1 MSILYCAILTKNDS
15 ILLAESTTG
24 ISYLLRL
31 SSYIKDIL
39 KAAATG
45 KIIMEKDTAIHY
57 IRAKN
62 VIFAVL
68 TNISIEEDKPIRFME
83 YLVDITLSEFKT
95 FENITNVSGKIIKYQ
110 HQQRLVDR
118 LNKLV
123 RSFDTHLYDK
133 KKVEG
138 IQLDIDETKKYLKIG
153 IKKALQNNDDLGE
166 FLIKTENIE
175 RKAEE
180 FENNAGVLR
189 DENRCIKPWM
199 IFVAVLAV
207 LILAYLIVALVRC
220 NSIYNVWC

>member
-68 TNISIEEDKPIRFME
+68 TNTSIEEDKPIRFME

-123 RSFDTHLYDK
+123 RSFDTHLYDR

-166 FLIKTENIE
+166 LLIKTENIE
-175 RKAEE
+175 GKAEE
-180 FENNAGVLR
+180 FEHNAEVLR

-199 IFVAVLAV
+199 IFVAVLSV